1 MKNSNRQF
9 IHQDH
14 DLNRVQFPLVLL
26 LDDISDPANVGAI
39 FRLADALGVARLML
53 CGDTV
58 RPPNRRLSRTSRST
72 DKVVS
77 YERFDVPD
85 GAVVSLREQ
94 GYRLVALELA
104 AQSVDLQ
111 TLDYGEMGKICL
123 ILGGEQSGVSPSL
136 LEIADHTVHIQMSGL
151 NSSMNVATAC
161 AIAVYEMTRHLER
174 GAVGRPGLN
183 NRIEGWDEKAQ
194 K

>member
-1 MKNSNRQF
+1 
-9 IHQDH
+9 
-14 DLNRVQFPLVLL
+14 VLL
-26 LDDISDPANVGAI
+26 LDDVSDPANVGAI

-77 YERFDVPD
+77 YERFDAPG

-123 ILGGEQSGVSPSL
+123 ILGSEQSGVSPPL

-174 GAVGRPGLN
+174 GAVGVPGLN
-183 NRIEGWDEKAQ
+183 NRIEDGDEKAQ